1 MLTTTAAKNAS
12 LSGAKNGDATS
23 TAIRCAPAGSLATRG
38 AESQEYR
45 RFANGRKAASTTA
58 SPTTPRRIR
67 LRSSSRWSNRWPS
80 ASGAAMVVIA
90 RGARPGR
97 RVVGGRGT
105 GQGRVIP
112 GGTGLHPAR
121 GPGQVVVD
129 RAQAAAHVF
138 PGLADAGVQLVGGFA
153 CLPFE
158 PGCGGPR
165 RVQVALEFLGGQFA
179 LQLGAHRIPLCAGAA
194 HPEPGEACRPGQ
206 ALGAQ

>member
-45 RFANGRKAASTTA
+45 RFANGRKASSTTA

-112 GGTGLHPAR
+112 GGTGLHSAR
-121 GPGQVVVD
+121 GPGQLLVD
-129 RAQAAAHVF
+129 RPQA
-138 PGLADAGVQLVGGFA
+138 PGPLLPRPAG
-153 CLPFE
+153 
-158 PGCGGPR
+158 R
-165 RVQVALEFLGGQFA
+165 
-179 LQLGAHRIPLCAGAA
+179 
-194 HPEPGEACRPGQ
+194 
-206 ALGAQ
+206 GAQP